1 VLTSGARRRTARLDI
16 FWRPNVLGHPRLA
29 VVVPRFGRSA
39 VARNRLRRR
48 VREHLRRFVLPRL
61 AALDVI
67 VRPRPGAYGVPAAE
81 LVTDVDRWLALLR
94 P

>member
-1 VLTSGARRRTARLDI
+1 MLTSGARRRTARLDI

-29 VVVPRFGRSA
+29 VVVPRFGCSA

-48 VREHLRRFVLPRL
+48 VREHVRRVVLPRIP
-61 AALDVI
+61 ALDLL
-67 VRPRPGAYGVPAAE
+67 VRPRPGAYGAPAHE
-81 LVTDVDRWLALLR
+81 LVTDLDRWLTLLR